1 MKLSS
6 SSESIVVKQS
16 SPLKVQPEIWWL
28 FLIIN
33 IRMIDILIISM
44 IYWYIE
50 CKRSR
55 RELQVS
61 GLVANHLIDF
71 EDNHVFVKNIKR
83 PGLLAGVRPWTSQ
96 SRWAPGSPS
105 RRSATSWWS
114 WWWWSGQLNNIVSY
128 PRTFCLSKTMSFKSV
143 PGAV

>member
-44 IYWYIE
+44 IYWYE

-55 RELQVS
+55 REAQVS
-61 GLVANHLIDF
+61 GLVANHLLDF

-114 WWWWSGQLNNIVSY
+114 CWWWSGQLNNIVSY

>member
-44 IYWYIE
+44 IYWYE

-55 RELQVS
+55 REAQVS
-61 GLVANHLIDF
+61 GLVANHLLDF

-96 SRWAPGSPS
+96 SRLAPGSPS

>member
-44 IYWYIE
+44 IYWYE

-55 RELQVS
+55 REAQVS

-114 WWWWSGQLNNIVSY
+114 CWWWSGQLNNIVSY